1 MSTQALD
8 DPAAAPNRAT
18 EIALLLG
25 LATLWGGSYTFI
37 KIGVETI
44 PPLTLIAARTLIA
57 GLILLAVIRWRGLR
71 LPREAETWRRFLT
84 QACLNS
90 VVPFTLIAWAERS
103 IDAGLASI
111 LNGTTPVFVFLISLA
126 LMPGKR
132 PDWRK
137 GLGVTAGMAGISL
150 IVGVDAFTGLGHT
163 VLPQLAIV
171 AATVAYACAALFGRH
186 FTGMDPLLPAAGS
199 MLAGTA
205 LLIPAALVVD
215 RPWTLDPSAESLLA
229 LLALSIFST
238 ALAFAIYFRLIRTLG
253 SVGTTAVSYLRVP
266 IGVAIGL
273 AFLGESLS
281 STAWAGLGFVVLG
294 VMAMT
299 LPERRS
305 VEAR

>member
-8 DPAAAPNRAT
+8 SPAAVPNRST
-18 EIALLLG
+18 ELALLLL

-71 LPREAETWRRFLT
+71 IPRDATIWRRFLT
-84 QACLNS
+84 QALLNS

-103 IDAGLASI
+103 VDAGLASI
-111 LNGTTPVFVFLISLA
+111 LNGTTPVFVFLISLV
-126 LMPGKR
+126 LMRGQR

-137 GLGVTAGMAGISL
+137 GLGVAAGIAGVSL
-150 IVGVDAFTGLGHT
+150 IVGVDAFSGLGHA

-171 AATVAYACAALFGRH
+171 AATVAYACAALFGRN
-186 FTGMDPLLPAAGS
+186 FAGLDPLLPAAGS
-199 MLAGTA
+199 MLTGTA
-205 LLIPAALVVD
+205 LLIPAALIVD
-215 RPWTLDPSAESLLA
+215 RPWMLAPSQDSILA
-229 LLALSIFST
+229 LLALSVFST

-266 IGVAIGL
+266 IGVAIGIV
-273 AFLGESLS
+273 FLGERLS
-281 STAWAGLGFVVLG
+281 STAWTGLGLVVLG
-294 VMAMT
+294 VVAMT
-299 LPERRS
+299 LPERPDTSR
-305 VEAR
+305 

>member
-8 DPAAAPNRAT
+8 SPAAMPKRST
-18 EIALLLG
+18 ELALLLL

-44 PPLTLIAARTLIA
+44 PPLSLIAARTLIA
-57 GLILLAVIRWRGLR
+57 GLILLAVIRFRGLR
-71 LPREAETWRRFLT
+71 MPRDATAWRRFLT
-84 QACLNS
+84 QALLNS

-103 IDAGLASI
+103 VDAGLASI
-111 LNGTTPVFVFLISLA
+111 LNGTTPVFVFLISLV
-126 LMPGKR
+126 LKPGQR

-137 GLGVTAGMAGISL
+137 GLGVVAGIAGVSL
-150 IVGVDAFTGLGHT
+150 IVGVDAFSGLGHA

-171 AATVAYACAALFGRH
+171 AATIAYACAALFGRN
-186 FTGMDPLLPAAGS
+186 FAGMDPLLPAAGS

-215 RPWTLDPSAESLLA
+215 RPWTLAPSQDSILA
-229 LLALSIFST
+229 LLALSVFST

-266 IGVAIGL
+266 IGVAIGIV
-273 AFLGESLS
+273 FLGERLS
-281 STAWAGLGFVVLG
+281 STAWIGLGLVVLG
-294 VMAMT
+294 VVAMT
-299 LPERRS
+299 LPERR
-305 VEAR
+305 ADTPR